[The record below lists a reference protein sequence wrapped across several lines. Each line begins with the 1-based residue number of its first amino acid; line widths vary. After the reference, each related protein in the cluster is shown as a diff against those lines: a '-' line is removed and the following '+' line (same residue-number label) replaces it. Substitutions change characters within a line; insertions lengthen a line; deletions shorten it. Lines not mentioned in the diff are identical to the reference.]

1 MKSLRTF
8 AILISALLATG
19 SLFAEPIA
27 IGERETV
34 FSKILDEERAL
45 SVYLPASYAGSQAA
59 YPVVYVLDSG
69 TRFLHT
75 VGALESLANSGHIPA
90 MIVVGVH
97 NTNRTRDLTP
107 PWTKGNGPE
116 DWPEGREQVIRA
128 GGGANT
134 FLRVFQEELIP
145 HVEET
150 YRTAPFR
157 TLVGHSFGGLF
168 AVNAFVTEPDIFDAT
183 LAISP
188 SLWWDE
194 GRSVEQAQELFEKK
208 PELSGQLYLTIADEG
223 GDMLE
228 QFRNM
233 TTLLRYR
240 APGAL
245 RWEGHLLDGED
256 HGSIPI
262 PSVYSGFR
270 FFFPRWRVP
279 PFAQQEG
286 LQAVDQHYASLS
298 SEYGYQIST
307 PEGTINNLGYRALG
321 TEDIETAIEIFQTN
335 VDRHPTSANVYD
347 SLGEAMEAAGRLEE
361 ALKLYQK
368 AYEIGQ
374 ENTDPNLAAYQ
385 GHIDA
390 VKNRLSE
397 SN

>member
-1 MKSLRTF
+1 MKRLRNF
-8 AILISALLATG
+8 AILISALLVTG
-19 SLFAEPIA
+19 AVFAETITL
-27 IGERETV
+27 GERETL
-34 FSKILDEERAL
+34 FSKILDEERTL

-75 VGALESLANSGHIPA
+75 VGALEALANSGHIPA
-90 MIVVGVH
+90 LIVVGVH

-107 PWTKGNGPE
+107 PWTQGNGPE
-116 DWPEGREQVIRA
+116 DWPEGREQVITA

-134 FLRVFQEELIP
+134 FLDFFEEELIP
-145 HVEET
+145 HVDKT

-157 TLVGHSFGGLF
+157 VLVGHSFGGLF
-168 AVNAFVTEPDIFDAT
+168 AVNAFVTKPDLFGAT

-194 GRSVEQAQELFEKK
+194 GRSVEQAQELFEDS
-208 PELSGQLYLTIADEG
+208 PELSGNLYLTLADEG

-233 TTLLRYR
+233 TTLLQYR

-245 RWEGHLLDGED
+245 RWEAHLLDGED

-286 LQAVDQHYASLS
+286 LEAVDQHYTSLS
-298 SEYGYQIST
+298 NEYGYDIST
-307 PEGTINNLGYRALG
+307 PEGTINNLGYQALG
-321 TEDIETAIEIFQTN
+321 TDEIERAIEIFQTN
-335 VDRHPTSANVYD
+335 VDRFPSSANVYD
-347 SLGEAMEAAGRLEE
+347 SLGEAVEAAGRLEE

-368 AYEIGQ
+368 AYEIGA
-374 ENTDPNLAAYQ
+374 EKSDRNLSAYE

-390 VKNRLSE
+390 VKSKLSD
-397 SN
+397 SK